1 MVDTNSTI
9 GSPTA
14 DTTMVPT
21 PTAPSSSFT
30 KPDFHPLLVVTNIK
44 KNIHFKLE
52 LDKDHYPLW
61 AELFETHAHA
71 TQVLHHIIPQADME
85 PPARTDASYA
95 RWATLDSTVKQWIYS
110 TISFDLLATV
120 MEKGTTAMATWNRI
134 ASMFQDNQNSR
145 VVAFDQDFITTRME
159 DFPNVSAYCQRLKH
173 ISDQLRNVGAPI
185 SDHRLVLQLV
195 SGLTEPFR
203 GVATLIRQS
212 EPLPPF
218 LKVRSMLILEESG
231 LAKMSGPAS
240 QTALHTSASNPQDF
254 EDSSQ
259 QRTTHRSNQGH
270 SNHRSGS
277 GKNRNYQGSSGKPKK
292 KGGSRYIGSS
302 SSSGSPAAAP
312 PSWRPPPQASWN
324 NPWGWATP
332 PGWAPSPWG
341 MPPCPYP
348 TSQWSRP
355 MGPPQQPSVLGP
367 RPQAYAAT
375 ASPAP
380 TDIATTMHTMS
391 LTPPD
396 TMWYMDTDAS
406 SHTAA
411 SQGKHVRLPFS
422 SSETITL
429 RPFDILHSDLWT
441 SPILSTAGHRYY
453 VLFLDDHTDFLWTF
467 PIGKKSQVYEIFNT
481 LAM

>member
-1 MVDTNSTI
+1 MATSASTP
-9 GSPTA
+9 GSPNGAPTNDTA
-14 DTTMVPT
+14 TTVVT
-21 PTAPSSSFT
+21 PHDPPASAKS
-30 KPDFHPLLVVTNIK
+30 DFHPALAVTNIK
-44 KNIHFKLE
+44 NNIPFKLE
-52 LDKDHYPLW
+52 IDKDHYAMW

-71 TQVLHHIIPQADME
+71 TQVLHHIIPQAGME

-95 RWATLDSTVKQWIYS
+95 RWATLDFTVKQWIYS

-120 MEKGTTAMATWNRI
+120 MEKGSTAMDTWNRI
-134 ASMFQDNQNSR
+134 ASLFEDNQNSR
-145 VVAFDQDFITTRME
+145 AVALDQDFISTRME

-173 ISDQLRNVGAPI
+173 ISDQLRNVGAPV

-231 LAKMSGPAS
+231 LARMSGPAS
-240 QTALHTSASNPQDF
+240 QTALHTSASRPPASV
-254 EDSSQ
+254 DSSQ
-259 QRTTHRSNQGH
+259 QRPTYRSDQGH
-270 SNHRSGS
+270 SNHRYGS
-277 GKNRNYQGSSGKPKK
+277 GQNRNYQGGSGKPRK
-292 KGGSRYIGSS
+292 KGGSRYPGSPG
-302 SSSGSPAAAP
+302 SSGSSTASP
-312 PSWRPPPQASWN
+312 PPWRPPPLASW
-324 NPWGWATP
+324 NPWGWAPP

-355 MGPPQQPSVLGP
+355 MGVPQQPGVLGP
-367 RPQAYAAT
+367 RPQAYTAT

-380 TDIATTMHTMS
+380 TDIAAAMHTMS

-396 TMWYMDTDAS
+396 TTWYMDTGAS

-411 SQGKHVRLPFS
+411 SQDG
-422 SSETITL
+422 
-429 RPFDILHSDLWT
+429 DA
-441 SPILSTAGHRYY
+441 SP
-453 VLFLDDHTDFLWTF
+453 
-467 PIGKKSQVYEIFNT
+467 E
-481 LAM
+481 M